1 MAYIKNQEQVI
12 SHGNIDLRKD
22 AVEII
27 EHALLE
33 SDPYVQVQNLVS
45 FDGEILRVGELEYDL
60 KEMGDIYVLGA
71 GKATYP
77 IGKAL
82 DDILGER
89 IKDGVITCK
98 YGQDGDLKHSRLYFA
113 NHPTPDK
120 AGVES
125 SIEMM
130 KIAKMSQ
137 AKDIVF
143 VGITGGSTSLMPL
156 PVDGLNVEDLQ
167 VTYDKLLK
175 SGANIVEMNAVR
187 KHLCKIKGGRL
198 AQAIHPE
205 AEIINLTVSD
215 VVGDML
221 DYITCPTVPDTS
233 YLDDARATMDKYAL
247 WDKVPESVSNF
258 LKNAGEEYETPKDLS
273 DHIIHN
279 FIIVKGDAACVGA
292 ERKAKELG
300 YNTMILSTMIEGESR
315 EVGSVF
321 ASIAKELV
329 FNDRPLQTPCVIVGG
344 GETTV
349 KILGKSGQGGPNQQ
363 FALSASTWIE
373 DTDNIV
379 ISGIDT
385 DGTDGASD
393 LAGAIID
400 GSTMSRARE
409 MGINIFE
416 YIEKFNDT
424 PALKE
429 LGDGLFTGATG
440 TNVNDLK
447 FILVKKI

>member
-1 MAYIKNQEQVI
+1 MNYIKNSENVL
-12 SHGNIDLRKD
+12 SHGNTDLRKD
-22 AVEII
+22 ALDII
-27 EHALLE
+27 EYALRE
-33 SDPYVQVQNLVS
+33 SDPYVQVQNLVNLE
-45 FDGEILRVGELEYDL
+45 DNILKVGELIYNLNEVNN
-60 KEMGDIYVLGA
+60 IYVLGA

-77 IGKAL
+77 IAKAL
-82 DDILGER
+82 DDILGDK
-89 IKDGVITCK
+89 INDGVITCK
-98 YGQDGDLKHSRLYFA
+98 YGQDGELKHSRLYFA
-113 NHPTPDK
+113 NHPTPDQ
-120 AGVES
+120 AGVDS
-125 SIEMM
+125 SLEMM
-130 KIAKMSQ
+130 RIAKKTQ

-143 VGITGGSTSLMPL
+143 ACITGGSTSLMPL
-156 PVDGLNVEDLQ
+156 PVDGLSVHDLQ
-167 VTYDKLLK
+167 ITYDRLLK

-198 AQAIHPE
+198 AEAIHPK

-215 VVGDML
+215 VIGDML

-233 YLDDARATMDKYAL
+233 TLDDARATMEKYEL
-247 WDKVPESVSNF
+247 WDKVPDSVASF
-258 LKNAGEEYETPKDLS
+258 LKSATEEDETPKDLS

-279 FIIVKGDAACVGA
+279 FIIVEGDAACVGA
-292 ERKAKELG
+292 ESKAKELG

-321 ASIAKELV
+321 SAIAKELV
-329 FNDRPLQTPCVIVGG
+329 MNNRPLQTPCVIVGG

-349 KILGKSGQGGPNQQ
+349 KIVGQSGQGGPNQQ

-373 DTDNIV
+373 DTNNIV
-379 ISGIDT
+379 IAGIDT

-393 LAGAIID
+393 LAGAIVD
-400 GSTMSRARE
+400 GSTMSRARKME
-409 MGINIFE
+409 IDIFE
-416 YIEKFNDT
+416 HIEEFNDT

-447 FILVKKI
+447 IILVK